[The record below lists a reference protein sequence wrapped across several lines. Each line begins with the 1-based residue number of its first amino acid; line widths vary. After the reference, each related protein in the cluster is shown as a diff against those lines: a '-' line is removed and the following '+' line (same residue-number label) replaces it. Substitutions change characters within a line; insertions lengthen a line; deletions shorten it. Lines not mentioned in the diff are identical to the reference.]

1 MLHHIYGNYLNNKIK
16 TLNVININ
24 ALDAFD
30 YLSKEVN
37 SYLIDTRSELEW
49 KTTGIPDLSSIN
61 KETYLINW
69 GPVLDQSFFEQY
81 KKFLLIKFN
90 RKDNL
95 FFICRSGSRSL
106 MAARFALEFGFKNS
120 YNIYEGFS
128 NDNDKNWKKNLPVK
142 FI

>member
-1 MLHHIYGNYLNNKIK
+1 MSP
-16 TLNVININ
+16 INIK

-30 YLSKEVN
+30 ILTKKVDSH
-37 SYLIDTRSELEW
+37 LIDTRSDLEW

-69 GPVLDQSFFEQY
+69 APVLDQIFFEQY

-90 RKDNL
+90 QKDSL

-106 MAARFALEFGFKNS
+106 MAAQFAIEFGFKNS
-120 YNIYEGFS
+120 FNIHDGFY
-128 NDNDKNWKKNLPVK
+128 NDNDQNWKINLPVK